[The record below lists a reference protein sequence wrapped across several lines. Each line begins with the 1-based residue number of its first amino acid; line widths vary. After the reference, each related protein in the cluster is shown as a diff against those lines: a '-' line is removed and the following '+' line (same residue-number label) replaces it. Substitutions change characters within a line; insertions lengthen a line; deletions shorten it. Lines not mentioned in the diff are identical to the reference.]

1 MLQDNKDPNT
11 EELVARYE
19 RSQTEGRPC
28 YFDVD
33 ELEEITDFYLKK
45 GRNKDSTEVVEL
57 GLKLHPNSSILLL
70 KKAVLY
76 LEIGEAKRALRILD
90 RLPEKDDTEA
100 SLVRA
105 EVLLQ
110 LDRRDEAVLLLH
122 QIMDK
127 ESYERSDLAMD
138 ISGILIQVGDHEEAA
153 SFILDAL
160 KNDPSNMD
168 LLFEMAYNYEQLNQT
183 ADAIRI
189 YKQILDIDPYSS
201 ETWFNLGQANF
212 NEKEYEAAIDAYDY
226 ALVINPADSLAMLQK
241 AHALF
246 QYEQYPEAGQIYQE
260 YGELT
265 EFSPSV
271 FVYIGECLEKDDLFD
286 QAMEFYRKAFEKDPK
301 NIDALTGMGIC
312 LMEKDNFRDSLLW
325 FERALRVDRFISE
338 TWVYVAEVF
347 VNLEM
352 PEEAMLSYLRALEI
366 EPLQADVQAAI
377 GNLHFDAGTYD
388 QALKFYNEAELLE
401 PDLPGLDLFYALVYA
416 KTGDRVRSSMHLAA
430 AVDKDPN
437 AQKLYDDIM
446 SENG

>member
-19 RSQTEGRPC
+19 RSQSEGRPC

-45 GRNKDSTEVVEL
+45 GRNKDSTDVVEL

-100 SLVRA
+100 MLVRS

-110 LDRRDEAVLLLH
+110 LNRREEAIVLLH
-122 QIMDK
+122 QVMD
-127 ESYERSDLAMD
+127 EETFERSDMALD
-138 ISGILIQVGDHEEAA
+138 ISGILIQSGEYDEAA
-153 SFILDAL
+153 GIIRDAL
-160 KNDPSNMD
+160 KNDPSNLD
-168 LLFEMAYNYEQLNQT
+168 LLFEMAYNFEQLNQT
-183 ADAIRI
+183 TEAIRI
-189 YKQILDIDPYSS
+189 YNQILAIDPYSS
-201 ETWFNLGQANF
+201 ETWFNLGQACF
-212 NEKEYEAAIDAYDY
+212 NEQSYGSAVDAYDY

-246 QYEQYPEAGQIYQE
+246 QDEQYPEAAVVYQE

-265 EFSPSV
+265 EFSPTV
-271 FVYIGECLEKDDLFD
+271 LVYIGECLEKSDQFD
-286 QAMEFYRKAFEKDPK
+286 KAMEYYRKAYEKDPQ
-301 NIDALTGMGIC
+301 NLDALTGMGIC
-312 LMEKDNFRDSLLW
+312 LMEKEQFRDSLVW
-325 FERALRVDRFISE
+325 FERALRVDRQISE

-347 VNLEM
+347 VNLEL

-377 GNLHFDAGTYD
+377 GNLHFDAGAYD
-388 QALKFYNEAELLE
+388 KALKFYNEAEALDPE
-401 PDLPGLDLFYALVYA
+401 LPGLDLFYALLYA
-416 KTGDRVRSSMHLAA
+416 KTGEQALSATHLTT
-430 AVDKDPN
+430 AVEKDPN
-437 AQKLYDDIM
+437 AQKIFDDIM
-446 SENG
+446 NEKP

>member
-1 MLQDNKDPNT
+1 MQEDNKDPNT

-19 RSQTEGRPC
+19 RCQSEGRPC

-33 ELEEITDFYLKK
+33 ELEDITDFYLKK
-45 GRNKDSTEVVEL
+45 GRNKDSTQVVEL

-100 SLVRA
+100 NLVRS

-110 LDRRDEAVLLLH
+110 LSRRDEAVLLLH
-122 QIMDK
+122 QVM
-127 ESYERSDLAMD
+127 EEETFERSDLALD
-138 ISGILIQVGDHEEAA
+138 ISGILIQSGEYGEAA
-153 SFILDAL
+153 DFIREAL
-160 KNDPSNMD
+160 LIDPSNLD

-183 ADAIRI
+183 TEAIRI
-189 YKQILDIDPYSS
+189 YNQILAIDPYSS
-201 ETWFNLGQANF
+201 ETWFNLGQACF
-212 NEKEYEAAIDAYDY
+212 NEKSYGSAVDAYDY

-246 QYEQYPEAGQIYQE
+246 QNEQYLEAAEVYQE

-265 EFSPSV
+265 EFSPIV
-271 FVYIGECLEKDDLFD
+271 LVYIGECLEKTDQFD
-286 QAMEFYRKAFEKDPK
+286 KAMEYYRKSFEKDPQ
-301 NIDALTGMGIC
+301 NVDALTGMGIC
-312 LMEKDNFRDSLLW
+312 LMEKEQFRDSLVW
-325 FERALRVDRFISE
+325 FERALRVDRYISE

-366 EPLQADVQAAI
+366 DPLQADVQAAI

-388 QALKFYNEAELLE
+388 QALKYYNEAEHLE

-416 KTGDRVRSSMHLAA
+416 KTGDRERSASHLAA
-430 AVDKDPN
+430 AVEKDPN
-437 AQKLYDDIM
+437 AQSIYDDLM
-446 SENG
+446 SEKA